1 MDHGMTLALVGAGLA
16 ALLAGIGSAIG
27 IGIAGRSATGI
38 LSEKPERYGQMF
50 IMVVLPGTQ
59 GFYGF
64 LAAFLVMLN
73 LGFFGADP
81 LFSVDPAMQTDLDKT
96 VISQELRQEFVENNL
111 TPLWEH
117 ATISV
122 EKPEREWLITDKQN
136 RKSYRIKK
144 EEDKEKKQEK
154 LNISGENGF
163 PNLSE
168 TPGTGV
174 QILIACLPI
183 AFAGLVSAIFQGR
196 VCSGGILMAAKK
208 PEMAFKAG
216 VVYAV
221 MVEVYAVLGLLVTMF
236 MLLFGITWPT

>member
-1 MDHGMTLALVGAGLA
+1 MDLGMILALTGAGLA

-27 IGIAGRSATGI
+27 IGTAARSATGV

-64 LAAFLVMLN
+64 LAAFIVMLKLN
-73 LGFFGADP
+73 FFGEGGLTA
-81 LFSVDPAMQTDLDKT
+81 LNTSLGIQTL
-96 VISQELRQEFVENNL
+96 
-111 TPLWEH
+111 
-117 ATISV
+117 A
-122 EKPEREWLITDKQN
+122 
-136 RKSYRIKK
+136 
-144 EEDKEKKQEK
+144 
-154 LNISGENGF
+154 
-163 PNLSE
+163 
-168 TPGTGV
+168 
-174 QILIACLPI
+174 ACIPI

-221 MVEVYAVLGLLVTMF
+221 MVEIYAVLGLLVTIL
-236 MLLFGITWPT
+236 MLQYGIAWPTVGV